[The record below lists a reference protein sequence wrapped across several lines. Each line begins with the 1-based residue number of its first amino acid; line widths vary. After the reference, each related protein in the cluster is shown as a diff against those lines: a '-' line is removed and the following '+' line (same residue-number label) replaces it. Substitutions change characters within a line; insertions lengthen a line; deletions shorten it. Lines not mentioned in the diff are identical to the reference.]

1 MKKQKK
7 ITIVKN
13 DLSQSVVLAPS
24 KKLELQNIEIT
35 DYIDDFLQISPDAVF
50 INDINKTA
58 PKTKKVKKIIKK
70 KIIKT
75 KDKDNNKIIE
85 NKNNINDKEKLKD
98 KVKMKDNNNNNSNV
112 PDMVPG
118 EINKKKEK
126 ISKNINKGKKIEE
139 NKNKNDKN
147 IKQENEEDKDK
158 RIISYNNIYL
168 MIKSKI
174 IFELLNSFKILYI
187 FKKMEKCQIN
197 SAKKISNAYKGYIT
211 RKYLKLNYLTKKI
224 LKFRDLCAS
233 KIIAHYKGYKIRKLS
248 KDILKKKEDNYI
260 IYSTLSDNTQLYFK
274 IRYTIGLED
283 NIYFKFCELLKCFVF
298 YISRRDK
305 NFSKKKVEGFFY
317 NQKYQKLTDDM
328 YEKNEKGEN
337 ILNFPKILKQN
348 DLNSEKYD
356 KIINEYIKA
365 NRPVTRKRENIIDYE
380 ERKKKALDDDIIMN
394 NKKCGEKLNKMSRS
408 KSFMRL
414 KGIMKSKGILKPSKS
429 YINLRCDDK
438 KIQFGKAKIKGYHI
452 PRK

>member
-1 MKKQKK
+1 MEEPKMKKQKK
-7 ITIVKN
+7 NPIIKN
-13 DLSQSVVLAPS
+13 DLSQSVVLVPN
-24 KKLELQNIEIT
+24 KKLELQNIEVA

-50 INDINKTA
+50 INDITKTA

-75 KDKDNNKIIE
+75 KTNNKVIE
-85 NKNNINDKEKLKD
+85 NKNNQLKKDEKEK
-98 KVKMKDNNNNNSNV
+98 
-112 PDMVPG
+112 
-118 EINKKKEK
+118 EKEK
-126 ISKNINKGKKIEE
+126 ISKNIIKGKKVEE
-139 NKNKNDKN
+139 NKIKNNKKIDNKNKN
-147 IKQENEEDKDK
+147 IKQESEEDIEK
-158 RIISYNNIYL
+158 RINSYNKIYL

-174 IFELLNSFKILYI
+174 IFELLNTFKFAYI
-187 FKKMEKCQIN
+187 FKKMKNCQIN
-197 SAKKISNAYKGYIT
+197 SAKKISNAYRGYFI
-211 RKYLKLNYLTKKI
+211 RQNLKLNYLTKKI

-233 KIIAHYKGYKIRKLS
+233 KIIAHYKGYKIRNIS

-260 IYSTLSDNTQLYFK
+260 IYSTLSNNTQLYFK

-283 NIYFKFCELLKCFVF
+283 NIYFKYCELLKCFVF
-298 YISRRDK
+298 YISRKDK
-305 NFSKKKVEGFFY
+305 NFSRKKVSGFFY

-337 ILNFPKILKQN
+337 ILNFPEILKQT

-365 NRPVTRKRENIIDYE
+365 HRPVTRKRENIIDYE
-380 ERKKKALDDDIIMN
+380 EKKKKALDDDIIMN
-394 NKKCGEKLNKMSRS
+394 NKKCGERLNKMSRS

-414 KGIMKSKGILKPSKS
+414 KGIMKTKGILKPSKS